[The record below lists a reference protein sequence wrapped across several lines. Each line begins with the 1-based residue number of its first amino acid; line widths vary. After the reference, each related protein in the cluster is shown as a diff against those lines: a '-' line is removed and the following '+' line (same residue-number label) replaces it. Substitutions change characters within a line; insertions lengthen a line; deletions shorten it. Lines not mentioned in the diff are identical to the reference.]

1 MVIVVTTFT
10 GALIL
15 AVSFLLFLK
24 MRAVKV
30 KSKSGNVEFDEVPIA
45 HEVVWSKGPV
55 LVVEANLASNS

>member
-1 MVIVVTTFT
+1 
-10 GALIL
+10 
-15 AVSFLLFLK
+15 

-30 KSKSGNVEFDEVPIA
+30 KSKSGNEEFDEIPIA